1 MYLLQD
7 LNIYEYD
14 DQTLPKD
21 KESYCN
27 SKGKNPYSNDQWG
40 TTSYKKSLEL
50 HWCKH
55 VITIFFEE

>member
-27 SKGKNPYSNDQWG
+27 SKGKNPYSND
-40 TTSYKKSLEL
+40 
-50 HWCKH
+50 
-55 VITIFFEE
+55 